1 MDQAGE
7 IEVPL
12 QVPNFA
18 AGNDVRTL
26 VADFH
31 QMHQDIFAVSD
42 DKAEIETVSWNAEV
56 RCRIGS
62 GVPGRLA
69 ADGRPA
75 KLASRPVRFLGA
87 DWVDADVWRLESIRK
102 GQDLVGPAIVES
114 DFTSIVIDPGAKA
127 WRDTAGNL
135 VIEV

>member
-1 MDQAGE
+1 MDQAWE

-12 QVPNFA
+12 RAPTF
-18 AGNDVRTL
+18 AGNGDVHAL

-42 DKAEIETVSWNAEV
+42 DGADIEAVSWNAEV

-62 GVPGRLA
+62 DVPGRLA

-75 KLASRPVRFLGA
+75 RLASRPVRFLGA
-87 DWVDADVWRLESIRK
+87 GWIDADVWRLESIPE
-102 GQDLVGPAIVES
+102 GQIIAEPAIVES

-127 WRDTAGNL
+127 WRDTSGNL

>member
-1 MDQAGE
+1 
-7 IEVPL
+7 
-12 QVPNFA
+12 
-18 AGNDVRTL
+18 
-26 VADFH
+26 
-31 QMHQDIFAVSD
+31 MHQDIFAVSD

-69 ADGRPA
+69 ADSRPA
-75 KLASRPVRFLGA
+75 KLPSRPVRFLGT
-87 DWVDADVWRLESIRK
+87 DWIDADVWRLESIPE
-102 GQDLVGPAIVES
+102 GQPLLGPAIVES

-127 WRDTAGNL
+127 WRDASGNL